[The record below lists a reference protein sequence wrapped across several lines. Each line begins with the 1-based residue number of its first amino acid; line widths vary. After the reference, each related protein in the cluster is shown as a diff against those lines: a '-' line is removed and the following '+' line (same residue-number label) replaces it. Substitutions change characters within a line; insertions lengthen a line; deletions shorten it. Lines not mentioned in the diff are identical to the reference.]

1 MKRVVLVTGTDTGVG
16 KTTISVALLGA
27 WARRGWRVRPYK
39 PIETGLCER
48 SVDSDASRLALAVG
62 LQEPQTAYL
71 RFKMPVAPEA
81 AAAAERKRIDVD
93 RLVEACRT
101 LPGDC
106 ILIEGA
112 GGLLVPIA
120 PGFVVADLALALG
133 ARLLLVGRTQLGT
146 INHTLLTLAEARRR
160 GLLVCGVILNRLRA
174 DIGPEE
180 SDTLRLIASHGGI
193 TPLGP
198 FPWSEQQDGDTLA
211 TLAAR
216 HLPIEAL
223 FDQAF
228 DTKQSAGDG
237 LE

>member
-1 MKRVVLVTGTDTGVG
+1 MVLSDISIKRPVFITMIMLAFVVLGGF
-16 KTTISVALLGA
+16 AF
-27 WARRGWRVRPYK
+27 RR
-39 PIETGLCER
+39 L
-48 SVDSDASRLALAVG
+48 SVDEFPNVD
-62 LQEPQTAYL
+62 
-71 RFKMPVAPEA
+71 MPVITVTTVWPGAGPE
-81 AAAAERKRIDVD
+81 
-93 RLVEACRT
+93 LVESDISKKIEESLNTVAGVKQISSQS
-101 LPGDC
+101 L
-106 ILIEGA
+106 EGA
-112 GGLLVPIA
+112 VSYTHLIA
-120 PGFVVADLALALG
+120 PGFVVADLAQALG

-223 FDQAF
+223 FEQAF